1 MNLEKLYFKSI
12 DDNFC
17 SSLES
22 HIADAIDE
30 DEELKEIT
38 LIEAIPDDENT
49 DYIWCTHVG
58 EVTER
63 SDCKKSICHFYESK
77 SGRGK
82 CQKRGSFFM
91 HGEEVKFEIPLKK

>member
-1 MNLEKLYFKSI
+1 MEAEKLYFKSI

-22 HIADAIDE
+22 HIADAISE
-30 DEELKEIT
+30 DLDEIT
-38 LIEAIPDDENT
+38 LIEAIPDNDNL

-63 SDCKKSICHFYESK
+63 SDCKKSVCHFYETK

-82 CQKRGSFFM
+82 CKNRGSFFM
-91 HGEEVKFEIPLKK
+91 HGEEVKFQIPLKE